1 VNRNELLSE
10 RANKLSG
17 EKKKALRYLLPPN
30 FPYIPANF
38 LIIGDSDDDY
48 NLLVEQVA
56 HLESLPA
63 SK

>member
-1 VNRNELLSE
+1 MNRNELLAE
-10 RANKLSG
+10 RANKLSK

-38 LIIGDSDDDY
+38 LIIGDSDNDY
-48 NLLVEQVA
+48 NLLLQQVEY
-56 HLESLPA
+56 LESLPV